1 MTTDDRRSFEL
12 DARRTALLV
21 IDVQNDFCHPNGYFA
36 RFGFDVSPCAEV
48 VPRIARVVTTARRR
62 GLQVVWTMSTNADPP
77 LHRLRPARFR
87 RSAAGERPPDQ
98 FVPGSWG
105 WRIVDGLEPDATELV
120 VRKPRYDAFL
130 RTTLEDD
137 FRSRGVTTVVAT
149 GVITNCCVD
158 TTARSAFMRGFDV
171 LVLRDCVATFAEEH
185 DLHDA
190 SLRNL
195 AQLFAVVAD
204 EAALEEALAAVTPAV
219 SGPA

>member
-1 MTTDDRRSFEL
+1 VSVGDRPSIEL

-21 IDVQNDFCHPNGYFA
+21 IDVQNDFCHPNGFFA
-36 RFGFDVSPCAEV
+36 RFGFDVSPCTRVTSA
-48 VPRIARVVTTARRR
+48 IARAVEVARRV
-62 GLQVVWTMSTNADPP
+62 GMPVVWTMSTNSDPP
-77 LHRLRPARFR
+77 VHRLLPARFR
-87 RSAAGERPPDQ
+87 RPAAGERPPDQ

-105 WRIVDGLEPDATELV
+105 WSIVDGLEPLPGEPV

-130 RTTLEDD
+130 YTALEDELRARD
-137 FRSRGVTTVVAT
+137 VTTVVAT

-171 LVLRDCVATFAEEH
+171 LVLGDCVATFAEER

-195 AQLFAVVAD
+195 SQLFAVVGD
-204 EAALEEALAAVTPAV
+204 SSVLEEAVAVE
-219 SGPA
+219 SRS